1 MDIKTEE
8 LENKFKENILN
19 KVDTLYSYYVERT
32 NASTKEA
39 ADNAQRNIIELLQ
52 SFGAVKRELDEFD
65 KSLYQKLV
73 SEYNFNFVSANEYFN
88 SNLFRSNTYFLS
100 DGTLNSNI
108 NRKNVTIDEIKNLNK
123 KVEEVKVPV
132 EEVKNVETN
141 EEENIAPG
149 ISVAPITNVENV
161 SVVSEEPVNTVGV
174 ESNANNVQTSN
185 EVVNNSINAP
195 QEELNDVQIAPI
207 KENEDMQKIDLNEK
221 TIDDSF
227 NKDFENKFKFLSPDE
242 QEEIITINVAK
253 DEDNKANF
261 IEQFKKDIASFSTSN
276 LFISLVLI
284 DQEPDE
290 VRNRETNG
298 LTDNE
303 RRAILVDELNS
314 RRKIEKNEENGMS
327 LAA

>member
-314 RRKIEKNEENGMS
+314 RRKIEKNEENDMS